1 MDDIDVGVAF
11 MFLWGG
17 FMFVGFVIV
26 LSILQGILK
35 HYVKIPQDKKQ
46 GEDDEES

>member
-1 MDDIDVGVAF
+1 MPNDIDIGVAM

-26 LSILQGILK
+26 MSILQAILE
-35 HYVKIPQDKKQ
+35 YFVKINKK
-46 GEDDEES
+46 EDEE